1 MRATVKETLDS
12 VPPLVQKNNQLVEEN
27 TKLRTEIVNLQK
39 QVSEEKKFND
49 DKYNFYIQHIMV
61 LMEVEQW
68 MREQAQPWMKDASKY
83 LGKRIPEFDKTSL
96 KELKQTWILDDVENE
111 LIKEGYKK
119 EAVERIISS
128 ITPSKGI

>member
-68 MREQAQPWMKDASKY
+68 MRKQAQPWMKDAAEK
-83 LGKRIPEFDKTSL
+83 LGKRIPEIDQTSL
-96 KELKQTWILDDVENE
+96 EELKHTWILDDAENE

-119 EAVERIISS
+119 KTVERIISS
-128 ITPSKGI
+128 ITPKGI